1 MNRQAI
7 MADKSLSTTAKNI
20 KISTV
25 NGLITLRG
33 PVNNPPE
40 REQIVA
46 QAQDIAG
53 ADNVENQ
60 LRSRGTNPLH
70 L

>member
-1 MNRQAI
+1 MNWQAI

-20 KISTV
+20 MVITV
-25 NGLITLRG
+25 NGLVTLRG

-46 QAQDIAG
+46 KAQDMAG
-53 ADNVENQ
+53 
-60 LRSRGTNPLH
+60 RTT
-70 L
+70 